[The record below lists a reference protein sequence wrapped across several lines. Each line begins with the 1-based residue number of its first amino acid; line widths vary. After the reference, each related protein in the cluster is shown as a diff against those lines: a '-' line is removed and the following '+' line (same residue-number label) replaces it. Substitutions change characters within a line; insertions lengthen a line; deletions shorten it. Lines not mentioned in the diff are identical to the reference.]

1 MDQKTYKEIELI
13 MKYLTRAIL
22 SIFILSFFVSCSTFK
37 PSEEEIKQTE
47 LNAAQKMYIIGRE
60 LLNEGKLE
68 QAESRLEQ
76 ALRVSVEQDYKQ
88 GQVLCLE
95 SLAYININQEKIEK
109 GLDYISRAIELS
121 KESQDNIQIASLLT
135 LQGTAYASI
144 DDFESALKTY
154 KESLKFDILSGN
166 ILGTAVTQN
175 NIGKLYYKMKRND
188 AALRNYM
195 NALDIFIK
203 LGDYERAKVV
213 VQNMRYVIPESAIE
227 IEDDFGKKPAKTKSS
242 KKKTNKKNKSNSK
255 SPTKKK

>member
-1 MDQKTYKEIELI
+1 MRSTSRFFL
-13 MKYLTRAIL
+13 
-22 SIFILSFFVSCSTFK
+22 FILVSSFMTSCATLK
-37 PSEEEIKQTE
+37 PSEEEIRQTE
-47 LNAAQKMYIIGRE
+47 LNAAQKMYIVGRE
-60 LLNEGKLE
+60 LLNEGKIE

-76 ALRVSVEQDYKQ
+76 ALRVSIEQDYKQ

-109 GLDYISRAIELS
+109 SLGYISRAIELS
-121 KESQDNIQIASLLT
+121 KESQDNIQVASLLT
-135 LQGTAYASI
+135 LQGTAYANI
-144 DDFESALKTY
+144 EKYDNALASY

-175 NIGKLYYKMKRND
+175 NIGKLYYKMKKND

-213 VQNMRYVIPESAIE
+213 VQNMRFVVPESAIE
-227 IEDDFGKKPAKTKSS
+227 IEDDFDKNPAKKKS
-242 KKKTNKKNKSNSK
+242 KPKKNKTSKNSGNK
-255 SPTKKK
+255 PPAKKR